1 MHETHVR
8 AFANKESSMGF
19 MEQLHHEDQ
28 AQGTPR
34 MGHHSLKEAGR
45 GYRAGRSRV
54 CSHGEGRA
62 VQALSSSTCQEVALH
77 AMVRARVQART
88 SEAIVRPRLHVSR
101 PAFRELTQQEGQAS
115 RSGAGSCREN

>member
-77 AMVRARVQART
+77 AIPLLFLLT
-88 SEAIVRPRLHVSR
+88 FHRLSH
-101 PAFRELTQQEGQAS
+101 PL
-115 RSGAGSCREN
+115 

>member
-34 MGHHSLKEAGR
+34 MGHRSLKEAGR